1 MNPVDILVAMSSE
14 PTPPHLVTQCVAMNA
29 KRFRC
34 FTLVPLMLL
43 ENSPEKMGLK
53 FAHSLIHTD
62 STGNHLSNE
71 FF

>member
-14 PTPPHLVTQCVAMNA
+14 PTPLHLVTQCVAMNA

-53 FAHSLIHTD
+53 FAHSFIYTD

>member
-1 MNPVDILVAMSSE
+1 MNPVDIWPQWSSE
-14 PTPPHLVTQCVAMNA
+14 PTSPHLVTHCVAMNA
-29 KRFRC
+29 KHFRG
-34 FTLVPLMLL
+34 FALVALMLFEDL
-43 ENSPEKMGLK
+43 PEKMGLK

>member
-14 PTPPHLVTQCVAMNA
+14 PTPLHLVTHCVAMNA